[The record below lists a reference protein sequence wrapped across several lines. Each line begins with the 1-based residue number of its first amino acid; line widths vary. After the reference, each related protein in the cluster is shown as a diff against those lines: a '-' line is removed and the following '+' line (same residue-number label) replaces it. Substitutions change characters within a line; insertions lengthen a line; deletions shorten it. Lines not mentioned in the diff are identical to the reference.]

1 MKRLLFAALLIGC
14 GTEPTPKLERLEVA
28 PISGLATH
36 QNGKVFHPW
45 RVDLDDLDRYPIPAP
60 GKASDAQCWMGD
72 SYYMDCV
79 VYECDAALT
88 CPTGWT
94 CQDVGYRWIRRK
106 TWRKTRAGCCI
117 STPPITWQRVSSPK
131 DCAVSIP
138 HSGRE
143 DHALPKPAQE
153 GHGLP
158 FWALA

>member
-1 MKRLLFAALLIGC
+1 MKRLLFAALLVGC
-14 GTEPTPKLERLEVA
+14 GTEPTPRLERIEVA

-79 VYECDAALT
+79 VYECDSALA

-94 CQDVGYRWIRRK
+94 CSDVRIQMDPPQDVAQDEGWLLYK
-106 TWRKTRAGCCI
+106 YPAYHLAAC
-117 STPPITWQRVSSPK
+117 V
-131 DCAVSIP
+131 
-138 HSGRE
+138 
-143 DHALPKPAQE
+143 KP
-153 GHGLP
+153 
-158 FWALA
+158 